1 MTYQQRLARRGHGL
15 PRERHVVGHRVCRP
29 RIVARPRK
37 EAAIAA
43 RGGPLRGYSG
53 PLRGLT
59 SRAAHAAA
67 PNHDVATTCGAATRH
82 RVSDT
87 RPKRFFYETQIVVR
101 TPSPPPPT
109 PQCYRVSVCIP
120 RAAFPRCSGPRA
132 RYIRGRSAHAS
143 LAITPLPRV
152 RIRHW
157 CRPVADLR
165 LHRADLFHAL
175 ALPLGERVGLV
186 AN

>member
-59 SRAAHAAA
+59 SRAARGGAKSRRG
-67 PNHDVATTCGAATRH
+67 HDV
-82 RVSDT
+82 
-87 RPKRFFYETQIVVR
+87 
-101 TPSPPPPT
+101 
-109 PQCYRVSVCIP
+109 
-120 RAAFPRCSGPRA
+120 
-132 RYIRGRSAHAS
+132 
-143 LAITPLPRV
+143 
-152 RIRHW
+152 W
-157 CRPVADLR
+157 CRYAAQGIRYPSKAFFL
-165 LHRADLFHAL
+165 
-175 ALPLGERVGLV
+175 
-186 AN
+186 